1 MSWLVH
7 TENLPSHLPW
17 VMHKHHTSDGRLVI
31 TKEKIKRHEYFEAFR
46 SNGRLV
52 LNLVLLN
59 EGEDEEEEEEE
70 EINGHDDENG
80 GGMDSFGLE
89 PQVHN

>member
-1 MSWLVH
+1 M
-7 TENLPSHLPW
+7 PW

-31 TKEKIKRHEYFEAFR
+31 TKEKVKRHEYFEAFR

-59 EGEDEEEEEEE
+59 DGENEDEEEEKEDSVE
-70 EINGHDDENG
+70 EINGHDDDNG
-80 GGMDSFGLE
+80 GGMDSSSLE